1 MDTRSNS
8 SHIQEAFE
16 AQHGYWSAELDA
28 LLGLD
33 PEYVVLYDRLLR
45 VASDRQSLTALQR
58 ELIHIAVAAQVT
70 YLNREATQLHIKRA
84 IELGASDAEIME
96 TLQLA
101 SALGTHSMLIGVP
114 IAHEVFQELGIAES
128 VSDDGLSSEQQALKE
143 RFITDRKYWSPH
155 WDAVLAYTP
164 EYFEA
169 YLDLSSVPWHRNTLE
184 DWFKELIYIAIDVT
198 TTHLFTAGIQTHTKK
213 AIEYGATTA
222 QVIDVMTLASTIGSH
237 TVLSGAAALCN
248 ARQA

>member
-1 MDTRSNS
+1 MDTRIKS
-8 SHIQEAFE
+8 SHIQESFQ
-16 AQHGYWSAELDA
+16 AQHGYWTAELDA
-28 LLGLD
+28 LLELD
-33 PEYVVLYDRLLR
+33 PEYVMLYDRLLR
-45 VASDRQSLTALQR
+45 VASDRQSLTELQR

-70 YLNREATQLHIKRA
+70 YLNREAIQLHIGRA

-114 IAHEVFQELGIAES
+114 IAHEVFQELGIAIS
-128 VSDDGLSSEQQALKE
+128 VSDDELSSEQQALKE
-143 RFITDRKYWSPH
+143 RFIADRKYWSPH

-184 DWFKELIYIAIDVT
+184 DWFKELIYIAIDVA

-213 AIEYGATTA
+213 AIEYGASPA

-237 TVLSGAAALCN
+237 TVLSGAAVLHK
-248 ARQA
+248 ARQG

>member
-1 MDTRSNS
+1 MDTRSNT
-8 SHIQEAFE
+8 SHLQEAFE
-16 AQHGYWSAELDA
+16 TQHGYWSTELTA
-28 LLGLD
+28 VLALD
-33 PEYVVLYDRLLR
+33 PQYVALYDRLLR
-45 VASDRQSLTALQR
+45 VAVDRQALTAAQR

-70 YLNREATQLHIKRA
+70 YLNREATALHIKRA
-84 IELGASDAEIME
+84 IELGASDTEIME

-114 IAHEVFQELGIAES
+114 IAHEVFQELGVAES
-128 VSDDGLSSEQQALKE
+128 VSEDDLSPAQLALKE
-143 RFITDRKYWSPH
+143 RFIADRKYWSPH
-155 WDAVLAYTP
+155 WDSVLAYTP

-169 YLDLSSVPWHRNTLE
+169 YLDLSSVPWLRNTLE
-184 DWFKELIYIAIDVT
+184 DWFKELIYIAIDVA

-213 AIEYGATTA
+213 AIEYGATPA

-237 TVLSGAAALCN
+237 TVLSGAAILHG